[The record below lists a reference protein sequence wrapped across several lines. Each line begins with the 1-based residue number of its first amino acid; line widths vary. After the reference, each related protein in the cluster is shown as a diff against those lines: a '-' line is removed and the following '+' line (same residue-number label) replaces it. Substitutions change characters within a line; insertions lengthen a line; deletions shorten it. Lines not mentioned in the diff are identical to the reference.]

1 VYVNY
6 CDDLEIILPHKRSQ
20 MIDYNLRS
28 GVLFFLLY
36 QSSACSPESGLLSD
50 WSKNKMVFEP
60 CSDWL
65 HVAYLTSGANELTIS
80 IRPPSPRN
88 NEVNMS
94 LKDILV
100 VLGELSSFLSLLRKA
115 FGSKQAVSHL

>member
-1 VYVNY
+1 MVY
-6 CDDLEIILPHKRSQ
+6 
-20 MIDYNLRS
+20 YNLRS
-28 GVLFFLLY
+28 GVLFLTGEGGKGRLIHLLY
-36 QSSACSPESGLLSD
+36 QSSVCSPESGLLSD

-65 HVAYLTSGANELTIS
+65 HVAYLTSSANELTIS
-80 IRPPSPRN
+80 IRPPSLSN

-100 VLGELSSFLSLLRKA
+100 VLGKLPSFVSLLRKA
-115 FGSKQAVSHL
+115 FDSTHAVSHL